1 MKNIGK
7 NMSFDVFFYFPLQ
20 FGQATR
26 GGEHESEEEPAES
39 GAGSTSSRPRAR
51 HLSEAS
57 TQRFESPGSSR
68 VASRVMSN
76 PELKQTFMEVSN
88 PKPYISDMFVDIV
101 QLCIVI
107 TCI

>member
-1 MKNIGK
+1 M
-7 NMSFDVFFYFPLQ
+7 FFYFSLQ
-20 FGQATR
+20 FGQAKR
-26 GGEHESEEEPAES
+26 GGECESDEEAAES
-39 GAGSTSSRPRAR
+39 AAGSTSSRPQGR

-57 TQRFESPGSSR
+57 TQRYESPGSSR

-76 PELKQTFMEVSN
+76 PELKQTFLQVSN

-101 QLCIVI
+101 QLCIV